1 LRTIKRVF
9 VAFAVENKYYRD
21 LLKGQSLYMRSPF
34 DCRDMS
40 VKVPWDSGW
49 KERGEV
55 TCAKEERIPLIGVYI
70 HANAKS
76 SPPEM
81 NGVKEIPWVW
91 EGIRQFID
99 SL

>member
-1 LRTIKRVF
+1 VF

-21 LLKGQSLYMRSPF
+21 LLKGQSLY
-34 DCRDMS
+34 
-40 VKVPWDSGW
+40 
-49 KERGEV
+49 
-55 TCAKEERIPLIGVYI
+55 I
-70 HANAKS
+70 HANDTS

-81 NGVKEIPWVW
+81 NGVKKIPWTR